1 MPKSEQIL
9 LGIRNSKLSHA
20 QTNFFIKNANK
31 ISKINNEHSFE
42 IKTIET
48 SGDIFGTQRLDQ
60 IGGKGL
66 FIKEIEKEIIEG
78 NVDLGI
84 HSMKDVPASEKI
96 DKLEIVCWLKR
107 YDSHDALLS
116 RNGEGIWDLRPGA
129 VIGTSSI
136 RRRSQV
142 LKLRKDLNIKLLRG
156 NVDTRINKLDKSEYD
171 AIILSLAGLQRLNKQ
186 HRVSEVLDHDQ
197 FLPAA
202 CQGAVGIQALRESK
216 FKSLFNELNDSNT
229 QIECVSERIVL
240 KKINANCNSPV
251 SVFAQIN
258 GDKISISSELIDHHG
273 EILFRKKVEDNINKF
288 KQLSSELGEEI
299 IKTVGQEKINELDNL
314 NDFNYT
320 AKK

>member
-20 QTNFFIKNANK
+20 QTNFSSKCYK

-42 IKTIET
+42 IKTIKT
-48 SGDIFGTQRLDQ
+48 TGDIFGWRLDQ
-60 IGGKGL
+60 IGGQGL

-116 RNGEGIWDLRPGA
+116 RNGEGIRDLQPGA

-202 CQGAVGIQALRESK
+202 CQGQLE
-216 FKSLFNELNDSNT
+216 FK
-229 QIECVSERIVL
+229 
-240 KKINANCNSPV
+240 
-251 SVFAQIN
+251 
-258 GDKISISSELIDHHG
+258 H
-273 EILFRKKVEDNINKF
+273 
-288 KQLSSELGEEI
+288 
-299 IKTVGQEKINELDNL
+299 
-314 NDFNYT
+314 
-320 AKK
+320 